1 MSISA
6 NVFLICR
13 ISMEQSPKLCERLI
27 HYYLQ
32 LRNGASESNVTWVD
46 IALIFLVA
54 HNYSSNDSLIAV
66 LMSAK
71 SRQQIY
77 LQQYDNGLINN
88 KNS

>member
-54 HNYSSNDSLIAV
+54 TDMPADGMTTRIAFPTPFDSSGAARAD
-66 LMSAK
+66 
-71 SRQQIY
+71 
-77 LQQYDNGLINN
+77 
-88 KNS
+88 